1 MLEKA
6 WRLLERHI
14 VSVAPGGSQ
23 SRKKYP
29 LLKVTETFG
38 DLSRYEIVSAA
49 LRVTGKSDFL
59 KFYYCKNLKESGLGL
74 NL

>member
-49 LRVTGKSDFL
+49 LRVTGKSL
-59 KFYYCKNLKESGLGL
+59 TSYYCKNLKESGLGL